1 MSDRFDTDDKAKKD
15 LIDRGCWREASRR
28 DGRKA
33 APRSADELEAS
44 HLQLWMNRPRREMFA
59 QERRERGR

>member
-1 MSDRFDTDDKAKKD
+1 MSDRFDTDDKAKKG
-15 LIDRGCWREASRR
+15 LLGRGCWLETSRR

-33 APRSADELEAS
+33 AARSADDLEVS

-59 QERRERGR
+59 QERRERSR

>member
-15 LIDRGCWREASRR
+15 LIGRGCWREASRH

-33 APRSADELEAS
+33 APRSADELEAT

-59 QERRERGR
+59 QERRERSR